1 MFNLK
6 AEIIPTAEPLRIA
19 ASLKM
24 PKFKHVPK
32 ALNLTTGENTDM
44 EDNEQKTEQKL
55 EEEVQQAVEA
65 VEVD

>member
-6 AEIIPTAEPLRIA
+6 AEIIPTTEPLMIA

-44 EDNEQKTEQKL
+44 ENEKEIQGQTL
-55 EEEVQQAVEA
+55 
-65 VEVD
+65 